1 MSEHVAVDTPPSF
14 SLGEAAREIANGV
27 TSAFVLVALMLPLGL
42 IAFGHV
48 EHEAIE
54 ASVRAALAAAL
65 FGNVTAVVLGAPLLP
80 NEVPRASTVFVF
92 AAFTLKLAN
101 DGVAPPDIIVLA
113 ALCLVASGIVQV
125 IFGLLRLGNLARFVP
140 YPVIAGLMTGLA
152 IKLIIYEV
160 PEMLGTHEGGAH
172 GAAAHGAFN
181 PWAAVLAAFTIVIVV
196 IARRLWPNAPSKLVG
211 VALGTML
218 AVLLAQA
225 LGVDVGGHV
234 PALGNEIPA
243 PDALAPLFT
252 HGLDLVRTHGA
263 VILVAAPTIALV
275 GSLDS
280 LVAAVGESDGPLDTT
295 HKPNRLLIALG
306 LGNVTSGI
314 FGGVPLAYSSHHSMA
329 THRAAASAKIVG
341 SIATTLTLVA
351 LLRYGSGLVQLI
363 PVAVL
368 SGIMAM
374 LAFGLI
380 DRWASAMLTRAR
392 RRQYDAELWLNL
404 LVVALVA
411 GMTAFGL
418 IEAVVTGLVLSMALF
433 IGAMNRS
440 LVRSVATGLT
450 RASRRVYPTV
460 PASVLRAEG
469 HRIRVIE
476 VDGAVFF
483 GTADRLAAEVLRNAE
498 GASYVILDLR
508 RVTMIDASGA
518 LMLERVGKRLQQ
530 MNVQLLLAHISTNTS
545 LGRGLEAAGVF
556 TQKHHADWFADC
568 DRALEWAE
576 RQILAEAHLEDTRRE
591 MRLSEFALFAHLT
604 QAQLE
609 RVKPYLDRQ
618 LFPPR
623 AALFREGDPCDRV
636 YLLARGAVSVMTVDP
651 AGHHK
656 QRRVL
661 TLAPGVMFGETAM
674 LTDGKAI
681 ATAMTE
687 EESVTYTL
695 SRNSLNEIRTID
707 RETHEQLM
715 QNMLSH
721 LAALLRMTAGVLRES
736 TDAAE

>member
-1 MSEHVAVDTPPSF
+1 MSEHVAIETPPSF
-14 SLGEAAREIANGV
+14 TLAEAAREIANGI

-65 FGNVTAVVLGAPLLP
+65 FGNITAVVLGAPLLP

-92 AAFTLKLAN
+92 AAFTMKLAS
-101 DGVAPPDIIVLA
+101 DGVAAADIMVLA
-113 ALCLVASGIVQV
+113 ALCLIVSGVVQV
-125 IFGLLRLGNLARFVP
+125 LFGLLRLGNLARFVP

-152 IKLIIYEV
+152 IKLIIYEI

-172 GAAAHGAFN
+172 GAAHAGFN
-181 PWAAVLAAFTIVIVV
+181 PWPALLAAFTIVIVIV
-196 IARRLWPNAPSKLVG
+196 ARTRWPNAPAKLVG
-211 VALGTML
+211 VALGTAL
-218 AVLLAQA
+218 AVLLGQA

-234 PALGNEIPA
+234 PALGHEIPA
-243 PDALAPLFT
+243 PDALAPLFS
-252 HGLDLVRTHGA
+252 HGLDLVRAHGA

-295 HKPNRLLIALG
+295 HKPNRLLMALG

-329 THRAAASAKIVG
+329 THRAAASTKIVG

-380 DRWASAMLTRAR
+380 DRWASAMLSRAR

-440 LVRSVATGLT
+440 LLRSVATGLT

-469 HRIRVIE
+469 HRIRVLEI
-476 VDGAVFF
+476 DGAIFF

-518 LMLERVGKRLQQ
+518 LMLERVRKRLQQ
-530 MNVQLLLAHISTNTS
+530 MNMKLLLAHVSTNGP
-545 LGRGLEAAGVF
+545 LGRALEGAGVF
-556 TQKHHADWFADC
+556 DQKHHSDWFADS

-576 RQILAEAHLEDTRRE
+576 RQLLAEAHLEDTRRE
-591 MRLSEFALFAHLT
+591 MRLAEFSLFAGVT
-604 QAQLE
+604 EAQLE

-623 AALFREGDPCDRV
+623 AALFREGDRCDRV
-636 YLLARGAVSVMTVDP
+636 YLLARGAVSVMAVDP
-651 AGHHK
+651 SERHK

-674 LTDGKAI
+674 LTEGKAM
-681 ATAMTE
+681 ATALTE

-695 SRNSLNEIRTID
+695 SRHSLNEIRALD
-707 RETHEQLM
+707 RDLYEQLL

-721 LAALLRMTAGVLRES
+721 LAGLLRMTTGVLRES